1 MSASPIEL
9 ERRARF
15 EFMRLRAGK
24 HPCSDDGMCA
34 IEAYHWLMAE
44 PHTDDYA
51 SKVIGAFMCAWNDG
65 LQNDEA
71 RDILKPLVIA
81 LVEANR
87 SLDVS
92 DEADLARGLMVADW
106 YCRHWTPTWL
116 DLGGLANHATAL
128 RTFRPLLSWDDVAA
142 IEPLLSAARSAAGR
156 GPWSVARSAAGSAA
170 WSAAGFAAR
179 SAAWF
184 AAGSAA
190 EEAAWEAACDA
201 LAPTVAALQTSA
213 ADLVM
218 RLVAVRGAP

>member
-92 DEADLARGLMVADW
+92 DEAEQARGLMVADW

-142 IEPLLSAARSAAGR
+142 IEPLLSAARSAYRSA
-156 GPWSVARSAAGSAA
+156 ARSAAWSAA

>member
-142 IEPLLSAARSAAGR
+142 IEPLLSAARSAY
-156 GPWSVARSAAGSAA
+156 RSAARSAA
-170 WSAAGFAAR
+170 WSAARSPAGFAAR